1 MSWAARGA
9 VQPPTCVVRTA
20 SRLHSTKS
28 EFPVTLSTEDWR
40 KKLTPA
46 RFRILRLKETEY
58 PGTGVYDKHNEKGV
72 YVCGGCGAPLYT
84 SAHKFDSGC
93 GWPAFFDAVPDAVKE
108 VPDADGH
115 RTEIV
120 CSKCGGHLGHVFRN
134 EGFPT
139 PTDTRHCVNSLSLD
153 FKSE

>member
-9 VQPPTCVVRTA
+9 IQPPTCVVRTA

-93 GWPAFFDAVPDAVKE
+93 GWPAFFDA
-108 VPDADGH
+108 
-115 RTEIV
+115 
-120 CSKCGGHLGHVFRN
+120 
-134 EGFPT
+134 
-139 PTDTRHCVNSLSLD
+139 
-153 FKSE
+153 